1 MSYAIF
7 GLLYSTMSSL
17 LLIMG
22 TGCAI
27 NKAGDFFKLLEEESE
42 DNFKKAF
49 DKVTGD
55 LVTDFNNSFVSLNL
69 ISSNVSKLLV
79 IFYELMIGEKFIKK
93 TKDGKIVVDDK
104 NAIFDNYENKI
115 GLLNE
120 KIKKFKNIIKD
131 SSKENMLDFDFSD
144 DENENSNEEEVDEDN
159 EEENNYDSNE
169 NLSDDEEIEEINAD

>member
-1 MSYAIF
+1 MSYALF

-27 NKAGDFFKLLEEESE
+27 NKAGDFFKLLENESD

-49 DKVTGD
+49 DKVAGD
-55 LVTDFNNSFVSLNL
+55 LVNDFNNSFVSLNL
-69 ISSNVSKLLV
+69 ISSNVSKLAI

-93 TKDGKIVVDDK
+93 TKDGKIIVDDK

-115 GLLNE
+115 GVLNE
-120 KIKKFKNIIKD
+120 KIKKFKSILKETNKD
-131 SSKENMLDFDFSD
+131 NMLDFELSD
-144 DENENSNEEEVDEDN
+144 DEEENEQDDEEDEEEEEENSN
-159 EEENNYDSNE
+159 SG
-169 NLSDDEEIEEINAD
+169 DEEIEEINAD

>member
-1 MSYAIF
+1 MSYALF

-27 NKAGDFFKLLEEESE
+27 NKAGDFFKLLEEESD

-49 DKVTGD
+49 DKVAGD
-55 LVTDFNNSFVSLNL
+55 LVNDFNNSFVSLNL
-69 ISSNVSKLLV
+69 ISSNVSKLAI

-93 TKDGKIVVDDK
+93 TKDGKIIVDDK

-115 GLLNE
+115 GVLNE
-120 KIKKFKNIIKD
+120 KIKKFKSILKETNKD
-131 SSKENMLDFDFSD
+131 NMLDFELSD
-144 DENENSNEEEVDEDN
+144 DEEENEQDDEENEEEDEENSN
-159 EEENNYDSNE
+159 SG
-169 NLSDDEEIEEINAD
+169 DEEIEEINAD

>member
-1 MSYAIF
+1 MSYALF

-49 DKVTGD
+49 DKVAGD
-55 LVTDFNNSFVSLNL
+55 LVNDFNNSFVSLNL
-69 ISSNVSKLLV
+69 ISSNVSKLAI

-93 TKDGKIVVDDK
+93 TKDGKIIVDDK

-115 GLLNE
+115 GVLNE
-120 KIKKFKNIIKD
+120 KIKKFKSILKETNKD
-131 SSKENMLDFDFSD
+131 NMLELELSD
-144 DENENSNEEEVDEDN
+144 DEENEQDDN
-159 EEENNYDSNE
+159 EEEDEENSN
-169 NLSDDEEIEEINAD
+169 SGDEEIEEINAD

>member
-1 MSYAIF
+1 MSYALF

-49 DKVTGD
+49 DKVAGD
-55 LVTDFNNSFVSLNL
+55 LVNDFNNSFVSLNL
-69 ISSNVSKLLV
+69 ISSNVSKLAI

-93 TKDGKIVVDDK
+93 TKDGKIIVDDK

-115 GLLNE
+115 GVLNE
-120 KIKKFKNIIKD
+120 KIKKFKSILKETNKD
-131 SSKENMLDFDFSD
+131 NMLDFELSD
-144 DENENSNEEEVDEDN
+144 DEEENEQDDEENEEEDEENSN
-159 EEENNYDSNE
+159 SG
-169 NLSDDEEIEEINAD
+169 DEEIEEINAD

>member
-1 MSYAIF
+1 MSYALF

-27 NKAGDFFKLLEEESE
+27 NKAGDFFKLLEEESD

-49 DKVTGD
+49 DKVAGD
-55 LVTDFNNSFVSLNL
+55 LVNDFNNSFVSLNL
-69 ISSNVSKLLV
+69 ISSNVSKLAI

-93 TKDGKIVVDDK
+93 TKDGKIIVDDK

-115 GLLNE
+115 GVLNE
-120 KIKKFKNIIKD
+120 KIKKFKSILKETNKD
-131 SSKENMLDFDFSD
+131 NMLELELSD
-144 DENENSNEEEVDEDN
+144 DDEENEQDDN
-159 EEENNYDSNE
+159 EEEDEENSN
-169 NLSDDEEIEEINAD
+169 SGDEEIEEINAD

>member
-1 MSYAIF
+1 MSYALF

-22 TGCAI
+22 TGCAV

-49 DKVTGD
+49 DKVAGD
-55 LVTDFNNSFVSLNL
+55 LVNDFNNSFVSLNL
-69 ISSNVSKLLV
+69 ISSNVSKLAI

-93 TKDGKIVVDDK
+93 TKDGKIIVDDK

-115 GLLNE
+115 GVLNE
-120 KIKKFKNIIKD
+120 KIKKFKSILKETNKD
-131 SSKENMLDFDFSD
+131 NMLELELSD
-144 DENENSNEEEVDEDN
+144 DEEENEQDDN
-159 EEENNYDSNE
+159 EEEDEENSN
-169 NLSDDEEIEEINAD
+169 SGDEEIEEINAD

>member
-1 MSYAIF
+1 MSYALF

-22 TGCAI
+22 TGCAV

-49 DKVTGD
+49 DKVAGD
-55 LVTDFNNSFVSLNL
+55 LVNDFNNSFVSLNL
-69 ISSNVSKLLV
+69 ISSNVSKLAI

-93 TKDGKIVVDDK
+93 TKDGKIIVDDK

-115 GLLNE
+115 GVLNE
-120 KIKKFKNIIKD
+120 KIKKFKSILKETNKD
-131 SSKENMLDFDFSD
+131 NMLELELSD
-144 DENENSNEEEVDEDN
+144 DDEENEQDNNENEEEDEENSN
-159 EEENNYDSNE
+159 SG
-169 NLSDDEEIEEINAD
+169 DEEIEEINAD

>member
-1 MSYAIF
+1 MSYALF

-49 DKVTGD
+49 DKVAGD
-55 LVTDFNNSFVSLNL
+55 LVNDFNNSFVSLNL
-69 ISSNVSKLLV
+69 ISSNVSKLAI

-93 TKDGKIVVDDK
+93 TKDGKIIVDDK

-115 GLLNE
+115 GVLNE
-120 KIKKFKNIIKD
+120 KIKKFKSILKETNKD
-131 SSKENMLDFDFSD
+131 NMLELELSD
-144 DENENSNEEEVDEDN
+144 DDEENEQDDN
-159 EEENNYDSNE
+159 EEEDEENSN
-169 NLSDDEEIEEINAD
+169 SGDEEIEEINAD

>member
-1 MSYAIF
+1 MSYALF

-27 NKAGDFFKLLEEESE
+27 NKAGNFFKLLEEESD

-49 DKVTGD
+49 DKVAGD
-55 LVTDFNNSFVSLNL
+55 LVNDFNNSFVSLNL
-69 ISSNVSKLLV
+69 ISSNVSKLAI

-93 TKDGKIVVDDK
+93 TKDGKIIVDDK

-115 GLLNE
+115 GVLNE
-120 KIKKFKNIIKD
+120 KIKKFKSILKETNKD
-131 SSKENMLDFDFSD
+131 NMLDFELSD
-144 DENENSNEEEVDEDN
+144 DEEENEQDDEENEEEDEENSN
-159 EEENNYDSNE
+159 SG
-169 NLSDDEEIEEINAD
+169 DEEIEEINAD